1 MKKYIINKDT
11 DTSKLA
17 SIITGNSE
25 IFGDEIMSV
34 EAELNT
40 LRQYANKYGCAME
53 GTINNFYG
61 GVVKVT
67 AFPAVKRHSWSF

>member
-40 LRQYANKYGCAME
+40 LRQ
-53 GTINNFYG
+53 
-61 GVVKVT
+61 
-67 AFPAVKRHSWSF
+67 